1 MGHYVHRD
9 ISAGNIILCN
19 GTGKISD
26 LEYAKKFLSQGPVND
41 PKMVPV
47 DL

>member
-19 GTGKISD
+19 GVGKISD

-41 PKMVPV
+41 PKTVRL
-47 DL
+47 DF